1 MDILLTHIIADTVA
15 AQTRVQGISLLMVL
29 AVLVFFI
36 ISWIFNRISILRIRK
51 NSESIQDLS
60 TVMQHT
66 LNVSNNYVVRLSMQD
81 HIGFNLHGDFLP
93 DEGMTYE
100 ESLEYIHPD
109 DRRDYTAFLK
119 RLMDGDKMSECTFR
133 WDISREK
140 HLGHWR
146 YMHDSGIAEFRNKNL
161 KTSATFY
168 CTLTDKTEQIEQE
181 KNQNQ
186 LTDKYRRVFEQSI
199 TGLAFYDKDGQLI
212 TANKKMQEILKFQ
225 SEDDP
230 FYYGT
235 SFYDL
240 PVFREILN
248 NRHIGDMFFCR
259 KSTVIERNVNCYLEM
274 LIHPIFDEDGSLVYI
289 TVSFRDITQER
300 DLYLQNRVNDMIIR
314 RTNEEIQQY
323 ETELQYLMEMCDM
336 RYFRTSYKDHTCTFY
351 KNMNAPEKQITLD
364 ELVEHFVNSPFG
376 EGQENLEN
384 YFKEPR
390 TNLMQMHP
398 FFHEGKGLQWN
409 FIDSVPSY
417 DENGKQTG
425 TYGIVR
431 NVNALI
437 EKQEQLK
444 QETERANQSGLMK
457 STFMANM
464 THEIR
469 TPLNA
474 IVGFSDVLPLLSTP
488 EEKQEQE
495 IIRVIMNNCDMLM
508 RLINDVL
515 AVSELEGGKIRIQ
528 PVDTDFARDFNDMC
542 LSLSQRVQA
551 PGVEFISENPYTS
564 LTTTIDK
571 ERIHQVLT
579 NFVTNAVKYTQ
590 QGHIKVGYQY
600 LEKDGGGLYLY
611 CEDTGAGIRKED
623 QPRVFERFVKLNDY
637 VQGTG
642 LGLNISKAIAESC
655 NGKIGVISEGEGKG
669 CTFWMW
675 IPCEAVINNQ

>member
-1 MDILLTHIIADTVA
+1 MNILLTHIIADTVA

-29 AVLVFFI
+29 AVVVFFI

-274 LIHPIFDEDGSLVYI
+274 LIHPIFDEDGSPVYI

-488 EEKQEQE
+488 EEKQE

-655 NGKIGVISEGEGKG
+655 NGKIGVISEVEGKG
-669 CTFWMW
+669 CTFWIW

>member
-36 ISWIFNRISILRIRK
+36 ISWVFNRISILRIRK

-488 EEKQEQE
+488 EEKQE

>member
-36 ISWIFNRISILRIRK
+36 ISWVFNRISILRIRK

-488 EEKQEQE
+488 EEKQE

-508 RLINDVL
+508 RLINDVF

>member
-1 MDILLTHIIADTVA
+1 M
-15 AQTRVQGISLLMVL
+15 
-29 AVLVFFI
+29 
-36 ISWIFNRISILRIRK
+36 
-51 NSESIQDLS
+51 
-60 TVMQHT
+60 
-66 LNVSNNYVVRLSMQD
+66 
-81 HIGFNLHGDFLP
+81 
-93 DEGMTYE
+93 
-100 ESLEYIHPD
+100 
-109 DRRDYTAFLK
+109 
-119 RLMDGDKMSECTFR
+119 
-133 WDISREK
+133 
-140 HLGHWR
+140 
-146 YMHDSGIAEFRNKNL
+146 
-161 KTSATFY
+161 
-168 CTLTDKTEQIEQE
+168 
-181 KNQNQ
+181 
-186 LTDKYRRVFEQSI
+186 TDKYRRVFEQSI

-398 FFHEGKGLQWN
+398 FFHKGKGLQWN

-488 EEKQEQE
+488 EEKQE
-495 IIRVIMNNCDMLM
+495 IIRVIMNNCDMLI

-579 NFVTNAVKYTQ
+579 GPHQ
-590 QGHIKVGYQY
+590 
-600 LEKDGGGLYLY
+600 GGLPPGGRGHL
-611 CEDTGAGIRKED
+611 
-623 QPRVFERFVKLNDY
+623 L
-637 VQGTG
+637 
-642 LGLNISKAIAESC
+642 LL
-655 NGKIGVISEGEGKG
+655 
-669 CTFWMW
+669 
-675 IPCEAVINNQ
+675 

>member
-1 MDILLTHIIADTVA
+1 MNILLTHIIADTVA

-29 AVLVFFI
+29 AVVVFFI
-36 ISWIFNRISILRIRK
+36 ISWVFNRISILRIRK

-488 EEKQEQE
+488 EEKQE

-669 CTFWMW
+669 CTFWIW

>member
-36 ISWIFNRISILRIRK
+36 ISWVFNRISILRIRK

-488 EEKQEQE
+488 EEKQE

-600 LEKDGGGLYLY
+600 LEKDGGGLYIY
-611 CEDTGAGIRKED
+611 CEDTGSGIPKEH
-623 QPRVFERFVKLNDY
+623 QAKVFERFVKLNDY

-655 NGKIGVISEGEGKG
+655 NGKIGLISEGEGKG
-669 CTFWMW
+669 CTFWIW
-675 IPCEAVINNQ
+675 IPCEATVIN

>member
-1 MDILLTHIIADTVA
+1 
-15 AQTRVQGISLLMVL
+15 
-29 AVLVFFI
+29 
-36 ISWIFNRISILRIRK
+36 
-51 NSESIQDLS
+51 
-60 TVMQHT
+60 MQHT

>member
-1 MDILLTHIIADTVA
+1 MNILLTHIIADTVA

-29 AVLVFFI
+29 AVVVFFI

-225 SEDDP
+225 SEDDHY
-230 FYYGT
+230 YYGT

-248 NRHIGDMFFCR
+248 KRHIGDMFFCR

-274 LIHPIFDEDGSLVYI
+274 LIHPIFDEDGSPVYI

-488 EEKQEQE
+488 EEKQE

-669 CTFWMW
+669 CTFWIW

>member
-29 AVLVFFI
+29 AVVVFFI
-36 ISWIFNRISILRIRK
+36 ISWVFNRISILRIRK

-488 EEKQEQE
+488 EEKQE

-669 CTFWMW
+669 CTFWIW